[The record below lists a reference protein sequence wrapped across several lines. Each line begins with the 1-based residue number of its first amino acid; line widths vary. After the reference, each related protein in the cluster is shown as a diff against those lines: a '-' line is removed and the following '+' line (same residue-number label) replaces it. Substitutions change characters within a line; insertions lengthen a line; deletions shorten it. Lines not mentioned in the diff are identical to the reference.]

1 MRLLALSSHRFIKS
15 HPGQWLMALI
25 GMAAGVAVMSGVW
38 LMQQALLGSLELA
51 TAQLVG
57 QSTVRVQPT
66 RAQLPESVYRDLALL
81 PGAPDLFPLVE
92 VNVAV
97 ETADADSTTPMQVL
111 GVDPLSGIG
120 DRHALAGTAIAGA
133 LIGSDNAVV
142 INTNTARR
150 LGVSVDAPLVVQ
162 HQNDS
167 RTLEVIAIVETHPG
181 LDGRLI
187 MDISTAQ
194 SVFGWVGFLS
204 AIEAPASAKTWLENR
219 PTDGWVVETSAE
231 RRASA
236 ADLSRGM
243 RTNLMAMSL
252 LALAVGLLV
261 VYAVLSFL
269 LVQRRK
275 TLGLMRAI
283 GITQRHVVIGLSL
296 EVAVL
301 SIFGGGLG
309 LVLGTELANALLG
322 LVSTPYEAIYQV
334 TPATAVQPT
343 WGLYASLWWMALVMA
358 MVTVASV
365 LKEAFQVPPGQLA
378 RHHSGPS
385 SHTAPWG
392 RWALA
397 PAVVGVALL
406 AFASNLMAALAGLFL
421 VLAALS
427 IWLPKLG
434 FWGLA
439 RLRDHLGDGLIKR
452 AWLMLLSA
460 RHRLMPAVSALAL
473 ALALSAGIGM
483 MVLGFRGAVGDWVE
497 RLLQAEVYLT
507 QNNNSIT
514 PELQYLVTQTPGIE
528 AISSVRRARTAT
540 GFDVLAYDLPA
551 QAWQGFEWLSIAP
564 DLGNEQAIEV
574 AFESGQGVLITEPLA
589 TKEDITAGDEI
600 SIMTPKGSTTFSV
613 LAVFRDYA
621 SEQGAV
627 ALDDALY
634 FNLWGDALKDSLG
647 LYFVSDDI
655 QDTLARLQDRL
666 GAEQPITL
674 TTRQSIKNQ
683 TLAVFDQTF
692 QISWA
697 LAWLV
702 GLIASIALIS
712 ALLAIGIE
720 RAREYATLR
729 ALGLSPTHLSRL
741 VIAQTLGMAL
751 MAAVLAL
758 PLSLVIHGVLSAVIQ
773 PLAFGWHIEW
783 RLPLMPWVVTG
794 LIALGVGVVA
804 GLYPAYSIQKTP
816 PARLLRSL

>member
-1 MRLLALSSHRFIKS
+1 MKLLALSSYRFIKS
-15 HPGQWLMALI
+15 HPGQWLMALM

-66 RAQLPESVYRDLALL
+66 TTRLPESVYRDLAML

-92 VNVAV
+92 LNVAI
-97 ETADADSTTPMQVL
+97 ETSDSASTIPMQIL
-111 GVDPLSGIG
+111 GIDPLSGIG
-120 DRHALAGTAIAGA
+120 DRHALAGTAIAGT

-142 INTNTARR
+142 MNTNTARR
-150 LGVSVDAPLVVQ
+150 LGVSVDESLVVQ
-162 HQNDS
+162 HQNS
-167 RTLEVIAIVETHPG
+167 TRTLQVIATVETSSA

-187 MDISTAQ
+187 MDISTIQ
-194 SVFGWVGFLS
+194 SLFGWKGFLS
-204 AIEAPASAKTWLENR
+204 AIEAPASAKTWLETA
-219 PTDGWVVETSAE
+219 PADGWVVETSAE

-296 EVAVL
+296 EIAL
-301 SIFGGGLG
+301 LAILGGGLG
-309 LVLGTELANALLG
+309 LVLGTELANALLA

-334 TPATAVQPT
+334 TPATGVNPT
-343 WGLYASLWWMALVMA
+343 WGLYASLWLMALVMA
-358 MVTVASV
+358 MLTVASV
-365 LKEAFQVPPGQLA
+365 LKEAFQVPPGQLT

-385 SHTAPWG
+385 TNDSHWAQ
-392 RWALA
+392 WALVPGLA
-397 PAVVGVALL
+397 GVALL
-406 AFASNLMAALAGLFL
+406 VFPPNLMAALVGLFL
-421 VLAALS
+421 VLSALS

-439 RLRDHLGDGLIKR
+439 RTRDYLGDGLIKR

-460 RHRLMPAVSALAL
+460 RHRLMPAVSALSL

-497 RLLQAEVYLT
+497 RLLQAQVYLT
-507 QNNNSIT
+507 QNNSIT
-514 PELQYLVTQTPGIE
+514 PELQSLVSQTPGIE

-540 GFDVLAYDLPA
+540 GFDVLAYQLPP
-551 QAWQGFEWLSIAP
+551 QAWRGFEWLSIAP
-564 DLGNEQAIEV
+564 SLGNEPAIEA

-589 TKEDITAGDEI
+589 SKKGLTAGDEI
-600 SIMTPKGSTTFSV
+600 SIMTPKGSQTFSV

-634 FNLWGDALKDSLG
+634 FDLWEDPLKDSLG
-647 LYFVSDDI
+647 LYFVSDDTEG
-655 QDTLARLQDRL
+655 TLARLQDRL
-666 GAEQPITL
+666 GADQDITL
-674 TTRQSIKNQ
+674 TTRQSIKDQ
-683 TLAVFDQTF
+683 TLKVFDQTF

-729 ALGLSPTHLSRL
+729 ALGLSPSQLSRL

-751 MAAVLAL
+751 MAALLAL
-758 PLSLVIHGVLSAVIQ
+758 PLSLVIHAVLSAVIQ
-773 PLAFGWHIEW
+773 PLAFGWHIAW

-794 LIALGVGVVA
+794 LIALGVGVLA
-804 GLYPAYSIQKTP
+804 GLYPAYSIRKIP
-816 PARLLRSL
+816 AARLLRSL

>member
-1 MRLLALSSHRFIKS
+1 MRLLALSSQRFIQS

-66 RAQLPESVYRDLALL
+66 AARLPESIYRDLAIQ
-81 PGAPDLFPLVE
+81 PGSPELYPLVE
-92 VNVAV
+92 VNVRVASP
-97 ETADADSTTPMQVL
+97 DSDVTTPMRVL
-111 GVDPLSGIG
+111 GIDPLSGIG
-120 DRHALAGTAIAGA
+120 ERHALAGTAIAGT
-133 LIGSDNAVV
+133 LIGSSDAVV
-142 INTNTARR
+142 INANTAKQ
-150 LGVSVDAPLVVQ
+150 LGASVDDTLVVEQ
-162 HQNDS
+162 AS
-167 RTLEVIAIVETHPG
+167 RRIALDIIAIVETSPG

-194 SVFGWVGFLS
+194 TLFGWVGYLS
-204 AIEAPASAKTWLENR
+204 AIEAPLSAKAWLDNQ
-219 PTDGWVVETSAE
+219 PANGWVVETSAE

-243 RTNLMAMSL
+243 RTNLLAMSL

-275 TLGLMRAI
+275 TLALMRAI
-283 GITQRHVVIGLSL
+283 GVTQAQVVMGLGA
-296 EVAVL
+296 EVMGLAL
-301 SIFGGGLG
+301 LGGGLG
-309 LVLGTELANALLG
+309 LIAGTELANALLT
-322 LVSTPYEAIYQV
+322 LVSAPYAAIYQV
-334 TPATAVQPT
+334 TPASVVTPT
-343 WGLYASLWWMALVMA
+343 WGLYLSLWAMALVMA
-358 MVTVASV
+358 LVTLASV
-365 LKEAFQVPPGQLA
+365 FKEAFQVPPGQLA
-378 RHHSGPS
+378 RDHSGPS
-385 SHTAPWG
+385 GPPTPWA
-392 RWALA
+392 RWAVL
-397 PAVVGVALL
+397 PAVAGILILL
-406 AFASNLMAALAGLFL
+406 SATDLTIALAGLFL
-421 VLAALS
+421 VLAPLS

-439 RLRDHLGDGLIKR
+439 HLRHHLGDGLIKR

-460 RHRLMPAVSALAL
+460 RHRLMPAVSALSL

-507 QNNNSIT
+507 INNEPIT
-514 PELQYLVTQTPGIE
+514 QEIENFVVQTPGIE
-528 AISSVRRARTAT
+528 AVSSVRRARTSS
-540 GFDVLAYDLPA
+540 GFDVLSYQLPP
-551 QAWQGFEWLSIAP
+551 QAWAGFEWLSVAP
-564 DLGNEQAIEV
+564 SLGSPQAIPA

-589 TKEDITAGDEI
+589 SKQNLSAGEEI
-600 SIMTPKGSTTFSV
+600 VVITPKGPETFEI

-627 ALDDALY
+627 AIDDGLY
-634 FNLWGDALKDSLG
+634 LSLWEDPLKDSLG
-647 LYFVSDDI
+647 LYFDSDDI
-655 QDTLARLQDRL
+655 EATLGEIKEGL
-666 GAEQPITL
+666 GSKESITL
-674 TTRQSIKNQ
+674 TTRQSIKDQ
-683 TLAVFDQTF
+683 TLNVFDQTF

-729 ALGLSPTHLSRL
+729 ALGLSPKQLSRL
-741 VIAQTLGMAL
+741 VIAQTLGMAV
-751 MAAVLAL
+751 MAALLAL
-758 PLSLVIHGVLSAVIQ
+758 PLSLVIHTVLSAIIQ

-783 RLPLMPWVVTG
+783 RLPLMPWAVTG
-794 LIALGVGVVA
+794 LIALGIGLIA
-804 GLYPAYSIQKTP
+804 GLYPAWAIQKTP
-816 PARLLRSL
+816 AARLLRSL

>member
-1 MRLLALSSHRFIKS
+1 
-15 HPGQWLMALI
+15 MALV
-25 GMAAGVAVMSGVW
+25 GMAAGVGVMSGVW

-66 RAQLPESVYRDLALL
+66 SARLPEAVYRDLALL
-81 PGAPDLFPLVE
+81 PGAPLLFPLVE
-92 VNVAV
+92 VNVAIQTK
-97 ETADADSTTPMQVL
+97 EDTTMPMQVL
-111 GVDPLSGIG
+111 GVEPLSGVG
-120 DRHALAGTAIAGA
+120 DSHALAGTAIAGA
-133 LIGSDNAVV
+133 LMGSNNGVV
-142 INTNTARR
+142 INTHTAER
-150 LGVSVDAPLVVQ
+150 LGVSVDESLLIQ
-162 HQNDS
+162 HQNNLI
-167 RTLEVIAIVETHPG
+167 TLQVIAIIETGPG

-187 MDISTAQ
+187 TDIGIAQ
-194 SVFGWVGFLS
+194 SLFGWVGFLS
-204 AIEAPASAKTWLENR
+204 AIEAPADAQDWLENAAS
-219 PTDGWVVETSAE
+219 DGWVIETSAE

-243 RTNLMAMSL
+243 RINLMAMSL

-275 TLGLMRAI
+275 TLALMRAI
-283 GITQRHVVIGLSL
+283 GLTQAQVVLGLGL

-301 SIFGGGLG
+301 AIFGAGLG

-322 LVSTPYEAIYQV
+322 LVSAPYEAIYQV

-343 WGLYASLWWMALVMA
+343 WGLYASLWLGAFMMA

-365 LKEAFQVPPGQLA
+365 LREAFLVPPGQLA
-378 RHHSGPS
+378 RQHSGP
-385 SHTAPWG
+385 APQTTHWAK
-392 RWALA
+392 WALM
-397 PAVVGVALL
+397 PGVAGLALL
-406 AFASNLMAALAGLFL
+406 VIAPSLTTALLGLFL
-421 VLAALS
+421 ALVALG

-439 RLRDHLGDGLIKR
+439 RMRVCLGDGLIKR

-460 RHRLMPAVSALAL
+460 RHRLMPAVSALSL

-497 RLLQAEVYLT
+497 KLLQAEVYLT
-507 QNNNSIT
+507 QDGASIA
-514 PELQYLVTQTPGIE
+514 PDLHALVAETPGIE
-528 AISSVRRARTAT
+528 AISSVRRARTST
-540 GFDVLAYDLPA
+540 GFDVLAYDLPTP
-551 QAWQGFEWLSIAP
+551 AWRGFEWTSIAP
-564 DLGNEQAIEV
+564 DLANQAAIAT
-574 AFESGQGVLITEPLA
+574 AFEAGQGVLITEPLA
-589 TKEDITAGDEI
+589 TKQNLTADDAV
-600 SIMTPKGSTTFSV
+600 SVMTPKGEKTFRV

-627 ALDDALY
+627 AIDDALY
-634 FNLWGDALKDSLG
+634 FTLWEDPLKDSLG
-647 LYFVSDDI
+647 LYFSSDDI
-655 QDTLARLQDRL
+655 EATLARLQERL
-666 GAEQPITL
+666 SPEQAITL
-674 TTRQSIKNQ
+674 TTRQSIKDQ
-683 TLAVFDQTF
+683 TLDVFDQTF

-729 ALGLSPTHLSRL
+729 ALGLSPAQLGRL
-741 VIAQTLGMAL
+741 VIAQTLGMAV
-751 MAAVLAL
+751 MAALLAL

-773 PLAFGWHIEW
+773 PLAFGWHIDW
-783 RLPLMPWVVTG
+783 RLPLTPWVVTG
-794 LIALGVGVVA
+794 LVALGVGLVA
-804 GLYPAYSIQKTP
+804 GLYPAYAIQKTP

>member
-1 MRLLALSSHRFIKS
+1 MKLLALSSYRFIKS
-15 HPGQWLMALI
+15 HPGQWLMALM

-66 RAQLPESVYRDLALL
+66 TTRLPESVYRDLAML

-92 VNVAV
+92 LNVAV
-97 ETADADSTTPMQVL
+97 ETSDSASTIPMQIL
-111 GVDPLSGIG
+111 GIDPLSGIG

-142 INTNTARR
+142 MNTNTAQR
-150 LGVSVDAPLVVQ
+150 LGVSVDEYLVV
-162 HQNDS
+162 HDHNS
-167 RTLEVIAIVETHPG
+167 FKTLQVIATVETSSA

-187 MDISTAQ
+187 MDISTIQ
-194 SVFGWVGFLS
+194 SLFGWKGFLS
-204 AIEAPASAKTWLENR
+204 AIEAPASAKTWLETA
-219 PTDGWVVETSAE
+219 PADGWVVETSAE

-296 EVAVL
+296 EIAL
-301 SIFGGGLG
+301 LAILGGGLG
-309 LVLGTELANALLG
+309 LVLGTELANALLA

-334 TPATAVQPT
+334 TPATGVNPT
-343 WGLYASLWWMALVMA
+343 WGLYASLWLMALVMA
-358 MVTVASV
+358 MLTVASV
-365 LKEAFQVPPGQLA
+365 LKEAFQVPPGQLT

-385 SHTAPWG
+385 TNNSHWAQ
-392 RWALA
+392 WALA
-397 PAVVGVALL
+397 PGLAGVALL
-406 AFASNLMAALAGLFL
+406 VFPPNLMAALAGLFL
-421 VLAALS
+421 VLSALS

-439 RLRDHLGDGLIKR
+439 RTRDYLGDGLIKR

-460 RHRLMPAVSALAL
+460 RHRLMPAVSALSL

-497 RLLQAEVYLT
+497 RLLQAQVYLT
-507 QNNNSIT
+507 QNNSIT
-514 PELQYLVTQTPGIE
+514 PELQSLVSQTPGIE

-540 GFDVLAYDLPA
+540 GFDVLAYQLPP

-564 DLGNEQAIEV
+564 GLGNEQAIEV

-589 TKEDITAGDEI
+589 SKEGLTAGDTI
-600 SIMTPKGSTTFSV
+600 SVITPKGSITFSV

-634 FNLWGDALKDSLG
+634 FDLWEDPLKDSLG
-647 LYFVSDDI
+647 LYFVSDDTE
-655 QDTLARLQDRL
+655 DMLARLQDRL
-666 GAEQPITL
+666 GADQDITL
-674 TTRQSIKNQ
+674 TTRQSIKDQ
-683 TLAVFDQTF
+683 TLKVFDQTF

-729 ALGLSPTHLSRL
+729 ALGLSPSQLSRL

-751 MAAVLAL
+751 MATLLAL
-758 PLSLVIHGVLSAVIQ
+758 PLSLVIHAVLSVVIQ
-773 PLAFGWHIEW
+773 PLAFGWHIAW

-794 LIALGVGVVA
+794 LIALGVGVLA
-804 GLYPAYSIQKTP
+804 GLYPAYSIRKIP
-816 PARLLRSL
+816 AARLLRSL